1 MDWSDEE
8 EALISEFASILSTT
22 PKDQYHETTRLLMFS
37 EEGDEKTAEDDFDEA
52 TFSQSSETPR
62 SLFSSTNRAIAEQ
75 QNSIV
80 QSRTPK
86 TFADLLPEKSLNPPQ
101 LEHGII

>member
-1 MDWSDEE
+1 
-8 EALISEFASILSTT
+8 
-22 PKDQYHETTRLLMFS
+22 MFS
-37 EEGDEKTAEDDFDEA
+37 EEGDKKTTEDSLGEA

-62 SLFSSTNRAIAEQ
+62 SLFSSTNRATAEQ

-86 TFADLLPEKSLNPPQ
+86 TFADLLPEKSINPPQ
-101 LEHGII
+101 LEQATSFEDLLRPPVIFEDTENGRKKINTNEIC